1 MTISLDSDPE
11 TKDTVSS
18 DDDAEV
24 SVKGIMDKSV
34 SCSFYSMVIY

>member
-11 TKDTVSS
+11 TEDAVSL
-18 DDDAEV
+18 DYDAEV
-24 SVKGIMDKSV
+24 SVKGIVDKSV